1 MDLFKKPE
9 LSVHTEGSVEWLEDQ
24 VKNHVINPSKHFKR
38 FGTKKPIDKFMLK
51 KLNWREEDL

>member
-1 MDLFKKPE
+1 
-9 LSVHTEGSVEWLEDQ
+9 VHTEGSVEWLEDQ